1 MNGNFLQRFELQVNE
16 MDKIS
21 DKAASLTQR
30 LDRLKGQ
37 MKSIGIFS
45 EKAERFFLYL
55 ETMVGLH
62 KDALRIWTYL
72 PTPTTVQMLNRLNG
86 ARTIQEVDGILMNPT
101 PF

>member
-45 EKAERFFLYL
+45 EKAERFFLL
-55 ETMVGLH
+55 S
-62 KDALRIWTYL
+62 R
-72 PTPTTVQMLNRLNG
+72 NNG
-86 ARTIQEVDGILMNPT
+86 WSS
-101 PF
+101 